1 MTRSL
6 KLSLALFVVT
16 PMISNPQ
23 SAQASIEPAIAII
36 KNQVSVPNS
45 KCQFD
50 PGRSGLHGGDGWV
63 DARGRP
69 CTPKPVQAYS
79 SQQVDELLSQLSANQ
94 ASEIGILKSQLE
106 TIQNGFNQQL
116 TERTTVL
123 HSRISDLEQTVI
135 QTLDR
140 FDQRVLN
147 QRLFDQMRD
156 QLRAEFRAARS
167 HE

>member
-1 MTRSL
+1 MNRSL
-6 KLSLALFVVT
+6 KLSLVLFVVT
-16 PMISNPQ
+16 PLISNTQ
-23 SAQASIEPAIAII
+23 SAQASIEPAIAIN
-36 KNQVSVPNS
+36 KNQVSLPNS
-45 KCQFD
+45 KCQFN
-50 PGRSGLHGGDGWV
+50 PSRGGPHGDGWV

-69 CTPKPVQAYS
+69 CTPKTVQAYS
-79 SQQVDELLSQLSANQ
+79 SQQVDELLSQLSATQ

-106 TIQNGFNQQL
+106 ALQNGFNQQL

-123 HSRISDLEQTVI
+123 HSRISELEQTVI